1 MSNQNESSIQLKK
14 KFYLLVLAVTFFI
27 NFDTAVVIP
36 IIANYAI
43 DLGASLF
50 LAGVIVGVY
59 ALVHIPSDIILGRVI
74 DKIGRKKLLIIGLFF
89 DGFSML
95 LYFFANNFT
104 FLLIARIIHGLGG
117 GFGGPATMSYLG
129 DATSDERSG
138 RGMALYGIFMGLSML
153 IGFMV
158 GGMMSAFFGYKNL
171 FLSIAIIMLIFT
183 IFSITLPSIYKP
195 PGIKSTLREEFQ
207 TFKQTLFKRTL
218 IAPYISILVLYFN
231 MGIITAAYTVILKNA
246 FYDDAQIGMLFAV
259 IVIFSMILHYPAGVI
274 SDKIGKSILII
285 VGLILISLAFLI
297 FIVTDFP
304 FPMLGMIIFGIG
316 QGMIFPTAAGVVKI
330 QTTDD
335 KRGLATGIFYALSVA
350 GVALASP
357 ISGFVFELFGTL
369 AVIILGIV
377 IPFIAVIAHF
387 ILYPKSKG

>member
-1 MSNQNESSIQLKK
+1 LSSQNEGSIQLKK
-14 KFYLLVLAVTFFI
+14 RFLLLVLTVTFFV
-27 NFDTAVVIP
+27 NFDAAVVIP

-50 LAGVIVGVY
+50 LAGVIVGIY
-59 ALVHIPSDIILGRVI
+59 AMVHIPSDIILGRVI
-74 DKIGRKKLLIIGLFF
+74 DKIGRKTFLIIGLFF

-95 LYFFANNFT
+95 LYFFANNFQ

-117 GFGGPATMSYLG
+117 GFGGPATMAYLG
-129 DATSDERSG
+129 DATSDEKSG

-158 GGMMSAFFGYKNL
+158 GGMMSVYFGYKNL
-171 FLSIAIIMLIFT
+171 FLTIAIIMLLFIPFT
-183 IFSITLPSIYKP
+183 IRLPSIYKP
-195 PGIKSTLREEFQ
+195 PGIKSTLREEFKI
-207 TFKQTLFKRTL
+207 FKQILFKKSL
-218 IAPYISILVLYFN
+218 VAPYLSILVLYFD

-246 FYDDAQIGMLFAV
+246 FYDDAQIGMLFAI
-259 IVIFSMILHYPAGVI
+259 IVLFSMILHYPAGKL
-274 SDKIGKSILII
+274 SDKIGKSIPII

-297 FIVTDFP
+297 FIVMDFP

-330 QTTDD
+330 QTTNDI
-335 KRGLATGIFYALSVA
+335 RGLATGIFYALSVA

-357 ISGFVFELFGTL
+357 ISGFIFELFGTL
-369 AVIILGIV
+369 AVLILGIV
-377 IPFIAVIAHF
+377 IPFIAVITHF
-387 ILYPKSKG
+387 ILYTKSKS